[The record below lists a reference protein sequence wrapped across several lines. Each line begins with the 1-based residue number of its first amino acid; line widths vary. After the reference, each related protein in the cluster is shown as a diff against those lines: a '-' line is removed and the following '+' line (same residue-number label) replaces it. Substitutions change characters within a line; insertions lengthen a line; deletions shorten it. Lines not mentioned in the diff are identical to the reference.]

1 MCNGHTPAGQ
11 CLVTMAIICS
21 VVFLMM
27 TVGGIGVVANPDEET
42 DFEKLGGPCRIV
54 EIRTRAQWST
64 GSGCHTGYT
73 YRFCDPDEASCTHL
87 SVLEQHLVCD
97 GSCGACT
104 SRTIV
109 PSLENNTAVD
119 CWRKKSNTNPPDNLC
134 GSPRCYKVFTPPDPS
149 NRTGA
154 GVALIV
160 MACIF
165 CCCGG
170 GCCACAGMLKKQ
182 AEERKRVA
190 EQQARDLSPTATAT
204 QGTGCSL
211 GPSTWST
218 PYATQPAA
226 VPMQG
231 VAVAY
236 ATPMVGQ
243 PVVAAQ
249 AMPMQP
255 ATMPVAVATAMP
267 YKPA

>member
-1 MCNGHTPAGQ
+1 
-11 CLVTMAIICS
+11 MAIICS

-73 YRFCDPDEASCTHL
+73 YRFCDPDETSCTHL

-134 GSPRCYKVFTPPDPS
+134 GSPRCYKVFTPPGDASARSWNPRPLVATSLPFELRLCLVRAPS
-149 NRTGA
+149 QTHQTGR
-154 GVALIV
+154 VPALR
-160 MACIF
+160 
-165 CCCGG
+165 
-170 GCCACAGMLKKQ
+170 CAYAPAWTHAS
-182 AEERKRVA
+182 AE
-190 EQQARDLSPTATAT
+190 LGATAHCHASAHHSPCANPT
-204 QGTGCSL
+204 IMSSWHIPQWNAIICD
-211 GPSTWST
+211 T
-218 PYATQPAA
+218 PPRH
-226 VPMQG
+226 
-231 VAVAY
+231 
-236 ATPMVGQ
+236 
-243 PVVAAQ
+243 
-249 AMPMQP
+249 
-255 ATMPVAVATAMP
+255 PVAP
-267 YKPA
+267 HRRLS